1 MKERIVFFTCI
12 VLTCL
17 FSPLSSQ
24 EVDTRSCVSTY
35 TNQTVSSSVS
45 VLGCNTL
52 AVQNVTV
59 ASNGNLS
66 LSAPAQITINGPFEV
81 KSGGILN
88 IRQSQQMI
96 FTYTYDAKTTVL
108 TVTYKEDGDLVP
120 TDIDTYYV
128 TFRGNTMTT
137 RQFFD
142 DEIGDDSYVTTWT
155 KQ

>member
-1 MKERIVFFTCI
+1 MKERIVTCI

-96 FTYTYDAKTTVL
+96 FTYTYDAS
-108 TVTYKEDGDLVP
+108 
-120 TDIDTYYV
+120 
-128 TFRGNTMTT
+128 GNRTT
-137 RQFFD
+137 RQFSAMASSLEAVPVD
-142 DEIGDDSYVTTWT
+142 QEED
-155 KQ
+155 

>member
-1 MKERIVFFTCI
+1 MKERIVFLTCI

-24 EVDTRSCVSTY
+24 EGDTRSCVSTY

-96 FTYTYDAKTTVL
+96 FTYTYDAS
-108 TVTYKEDGDLVP
+108 
-120 TDIDTYYV
+120 
-128 TFRGNTMTT
+128 GNRTT
-137 RQFFD
+137 RQFSAMASSLEAVPVD
-142 DEIGDDSYVTTWT
+142 QEED
-155 KQ
+155 